1 MPEDSIE
8 DEDEIERIVRTGKSV
23 DLEPQGKVIYK
34 DKAAE
39 LKTKQ
44 QISDNTIIDVQQE
57 IDKIIKEDHNLSFRN
72 QAKST
77 ISLEPAEQAQ
87 FGVDERSGSAQSSE
101 PTKPVLTAQD
111 ILTKSKS
118 ELKQIAE
125 SDRRESHNL
134 IRDMKIITAIL
145 LGKKQNKDL
154 SKVLDTDKSFTSKQI
169 KGLEE
174 RGLIKKE
181 TTGREVNYSVDQF
194 NVMKFLQTRVV
205 IKWKSDKPKLNEV
218 QRGPAKQDVSLGKDT
233 EEKDGPNP

>member
-1 MPEDSIE
+1 MPEESIE
-8 DEDEIERIVRTGKSV
+8 EEDEIERIVRTGKSV
-23 DLEPQGKVIYK
+23 DLEPQGEVIYK
-34 DKAAE
+34 DKAAK

-57 IDKIIKEDHNLSFRN
+57 IDKIIKEEHNLSFRN
-72 QAKST
+72 
-77 ISLEPAEQAQ
+77 
-87 FGVDERSGSAQSSE
+87 VDERSGSTQSSE

-145 LGKKQNKDL
+145 LGKKQNNEL

-181 TTGREVNYSVDQF
+181 TTGREVRYSVDQF

>member
-23 DLEPQGKVIYK
+23 DLEPQGKVTYK

-39 LKTKQ
+39 LKKTQ

-57 IDKIIKEDHNLSFRN
+57 IDKIIKEEHDLSFRN

-87 FGVDERSGSAQSSE
+87 FGVDARSG

-145 LGKKQNKDL
+145 LGKKQNKEL

-169 KGLEE
+169 TGLEE

-205 IKWKSDKPKLNEV
+205 IKWKSDKK
-218 QRGPAKQDVSLGKDT
+218 T

>member
-8 DEDEIERIVRTGKSV
+8 EEDEIERIVRTGKSV
-23 DLEPQGKVIYK
+23 DLEPQGEVIYK

-39 LKTKQ
+39 LKTKLQ
-44 QISDNTIIDVQQE
+44 APEDAIVDVQQE
-57 IDKIIKEDHNLSFRN
+57 IDKIIKEG
-72 QAKST
+72 QT
-77 ISLEPAEQAQ
+77 IIQPPAE
-87 FGVDERSGSAQSSE
+87 
-101 PTKPVLTAQD
+101 TKPVLTAQD

-145 LGKKQNKDL
+145 LGKKQNNEL

-169 KGLEE
+169 KGREE

-181 TTGREVNYSVDQF
+181 TTGREVRYSVDQF